1 MGCDIHGLCEVKEKG
16 TWKANTEKVFPNP
29 YYDSKPKYDFQM
41 DEFQAYPDSGRN
53 YDWFAILADVRN
65 GRGFAGVKTGDGF
78 EIICEPR
85 GVPDDA
91 TEEWM
96 EEVNGWRGDMHSH
109 SWLHVKDFNDFDWT
123 QKTWKRGCITLK
135 EYQRIKPQG
144 TKPNDWSG
152 NVSGPKI
159 VIVDKNEA
167 DRILNGETINVT
179 PRDFFGTQSESIE
192 VSLGK
197 ENLEI
202 YVDYEWEVEYWDW
215 FLYKFNSVIK
225 PMQELAKKYEDVRY
239 VFGFDN

>member
-16 TWKANTEKVFPNP
+16 TWRVNTDRVFPNP
-29 YYDSKPKYDFQM
+29 YYNSKPEYDFQKE
-41 DEFQAYPDSGRN
+41 EFETYPETGRS

-65 GRGFAGVKTGDGF
+65 GRGFAGIKTGDGF
-78 EIICEPR
+78 EIIDEPR

-109 SWLHVKDFNDFDWT
+109 SYLHVKDFNDFDWT

-135 EYQRIKPQG
+135 EYQRIKIQKTEP
-144 TKPNDWSG
+144 KNWSG

-159 VIVDKNEA
+159 VIVEEEEA
-167 DRILNGETINVT
+167 DRILNGETINIT
-179 PRDFFGTQSESIE
+179 SKDFFRAHTESIE

-197 ENLEI
+197 EDLEI

-215 FLYKFNSVIK
+215 FLHKFNNVIK

>member
-1 MGCDIHGLCEVKEKG
+1 
-16 TWKANTEKVFPNP
+16 
-29 YYDSKPKYDFQM
+29 
-41 DEFQAYPDSGRN
+41 
-53 YDWFAILADVRN
+53 
-65 GRGFAGVKTGDGF
+65 
-78 EIICEPR
+78 
-85 GVPDDA
+85 
-91 TEEWM
+91 
-96 EEVNGWRGDMHSH
+96 MHSH

-135 EYQRIKPQG
+135 EYQRVKPHG

-159 VIVDKNEA
+159 VIVDEDEA
-167 DRILNGETINVT
+167 DRILNGETVNVT
-179 PRDFFGTQSESIE
+179 SRDFFSTQSESIE

-197 ENLEI
+197 EDLEI

-225 PMQELAKKYEDVRY
+225 PMQELAQKYEDVRY

>member
-1 MGCDIHGLCEVKEKG
+1 MGCDIHGLCEVKQNG
-16 TWKANTEKVFPNP
+16 VWKVNTDEVFPNP
-29 YYDSKPKYDFQM
+29 YYDSKPEYDWQAN
-41 DEFQAYPDSGRN
+41 EFQTYPDTGRN

-65 GRGFAGVKTGDGF
+65 GRGFAGIKTGDGF
-78 EIICEPR
+78 NIIDDPR

-109 SWLHVKDFNDFDWT
+109 SYLHVKDFNDFDWA

-135 EYQRIKPQG
+135 EYKRIKTQ
-144 TKPNDWSG
+144 KLEPNDWSG
-152 NVSGPKI
+152 NVSGPNV
-159 VIVDKNEA
+159 VIVSGEEA
-167 DRILNGETINVT
+167 DRVLNGETIIVT
-179 PRDFFGTQSESIE
+179 SRDFFRPQLESIE

-197 ENLEI
+197 EGLEI
-202 YVDYEWEVEYWDW
+202 YVDYEWEIEYWDR
-215 FLYKFNSVIK
+215 FLHKFNTVIK